1 LLVTD
6 LAHGWIP
13 PGITLP
19 AEVRLLP
26 PERRTGNA
34 TALLG
39 LTPTLATYAP
49 SDPLGWAVDYD
60 VTDTSSQPRELPAV
74 DDLGWL
80 LSEATHWRDGLPR
93 MVHTLAKAGAAGTGV
108 IDAEIDILR
117 VYLDTSRYQ
126 LFAQYP
132 DIDNGLLLNCL
143 LLAATEG
150 IATGSLVNANYH
162 FAWFQMLSAPPASG
176 WKAGP

>member
-1 LLVTD
+1 
-6 LAHGWIP
+6 
-13 PGITLP
+13 
-19 AEVRLLP
+19 
-26 PERRTGNA
+26 
-34 TALLG
+34 
-39 LTPTLATYAP
+39 
-49 SDPLGWAVDYD
+49 LGWASDYD

-93 MVHTLAKAGAAGTGV
+93 MVNTLAKAGAGGTGV

-126 LFAQYP
+126 LFAMYP
-132 DIDNGLLLNCL
+132 DIDTGLLLNCM

-150 IATGSLVNANYH
+150 IATGNLVNANYH
-162 FAWFQMLSAPPASG
+162 FTWFQMLSAPPASG